1 MVKKISGITIALDA
15 DTKGVTSGL
24 KDITAKSIQ
33 VSNELKDVERLLKL
47 NPGNTELLA
56 QKQQLLS
63 EQIENTS
70 DKLEALKGA
79 QADVEKAFK
88 SGDIGAEQYRSFKR
102 ELESTEGALNGYK
115 SQLSNMQVEQDK
127 LGQNTK
133 RLSTFFEATETSVD
147 DFSDILGSKLTNAIK
162 EGKANSSQ
170 LEEAL
175 NKIGRSALGQDA
187 DISKMKQS
195 LDSIDDGNSIKSIE
209 ADLTSLSGAT
219 KETGDD
225 FEKLGEKVDSAINME
240 AADKLSAVGD
250 KAIEMGQQTME
261 VAVDVQGAQAKI
273 NAAFQGTEEEAAR
286 LSEVAKRIY
295 TDGFGESMDQTS
307 DAVILV
313 KRNLGNLNDTDLSNI
328 TQQAMILEELYD
340 ADMDETMRGV
350 NALMQTFGMTAQEA
364 MDYVVV
370 GTQNGLDKTHELG
383 DNLAEYA
390 TLFEENGYSAGE
402 MFDILQAGL
411 EGGAYNLDKV
421 NDLVKEFGIRVSDGT
436 IESAIEDIGGSWQT
450 LYNDWKASGGTQKE
464 LFQSIA
470 QELSN
475 VSSEQEKAGLVSQIF
490 GSLGEDAGYKV
501 IEAMGQVTSTYNDV
515 GGAAKKMNEDTTT
528 PMQELTGKIREM
540 QIALAPIGNTIIDA
554 LLPVISILSVLS
566 EAFGKLPEPVR
577 LFIVILGGLF
587 ALFTLLMPIIAAA
600 AIALP
605 ALAGALGLGG
615 AAAAGASIGFG
626 ALMASI
632 LPILGI
638 FALVVAGI
646 TGVILVINNWGT
658 IIDRIS
664 NKWRSFKD
672 TLSNVW
678 GVISSTASNLKD
690 SVGSIFDQMASKMSS
705 VIDRIKGIIQG
716 LADKIESVKK
726 MITNTIGKIASA
738 IGNIKLPHF
747 SLKTSSK
754 KILGKKFTYPTG
766 IDVKWFAEGGIL
778 TKPTI
783 FGADGNKL
791 LGGGEAGKE
800 AIAPLDKLMGYI
812 RQAVKEEG
820 SGKTG
825 DEIHLHLNA
834 FGNLPKEIMDQM
846 AEYLLYKFTDLKNQK
861 NPFGG
866 GDFI

>member
-88 SGDIGAEQYRSFKR
+88 SGEIGAEQYRSVTR

-587 ALFTLLMPIIAAA
+587 ALFTLLMRIIAAA

-716 LADKIESVKK
+716 LADKIESVKN